1 MSLSYMDWIE
11 KYNLNFQLHIK
22 ETEGSHIYSQID
34 LKEITE
40 DLLTF
45 NNTVV
50 DVISTAKI
58 NDIFYFKIKYKDNLI
73 GWCSPKN
80 DTIAYIKNKKQETK
94 IVNDENIENDLNK
107 LLEIDTQKLKEN
119 WFKIFISDFYAIYNN
134 EIYCSIMLKDELLG
148 FINLKDISFFIN
160 YKKDFEFI
168 AGEVNL
174 YKDSKL
180 EKTVIENF
188 EHDSKLYSSLGGFEK
203 FNGVRVII
211 NGKRYWT
218 DINNTNISIEKSVV
232 ETLDE
237 VIIDA
242 LIYQLQEKV
251 KTQNEFYSDQI
262 IKLRDNIKELK
273 EQEKKTKQNIK
284 KLKEIL

>member
-11 KYNLNFQLHIK
+11 KYNLNFQLHITQL
-22 ETEGSHIYSQID
+22 EDSPIYKQID

-40 DLLTF
+40 NLSTF

-58 NDIFYFKIKYKDNLI
+58 NEKYYFKFKYKDNLI

-119 WFKIFISDFYAIYNN
+119 WFKIFISDFYAIFNN

-168 AGEVNL
+168 ADEVNL

-251 KTQNEFYSDQI
+251 KTQNEFYSNQI

>member
-1 MSLSYMDWIE
+1 
-11 KYNLNFQLHIK
+11 
-22 ETEGSHIYSQID
+22 
-34 LKEITE
+34 
-40 DLLTF
+40 
-45 NNTVV
+45 
-50 DVISTAKI
+50 
-58 NDIFYFKIKYKDNLI
+58 
-73 GWCSPKN
+73 
-80 DTIAYIKNKKQETK
+80 
-94 IVNDENIENDLNK
+94 
-107 LLEIDTQKLKEN
+107 QKLKEN

-134 EIYCSIMLKDELLG
+134 EIYCSIILKDELLG

-180 EKTVIENF
+180 EKKIIENF
-188 EHDSKLYSSLGGFEK
+188 EHDSRLYSSLGGFEK

-242 LIYQLQEKV
+242 LIYQ
-251 KTQNEFYSDQI
+251 
-262 IKLRDNIKELK
+262 
-273 EQEKKTKQNIK
+273 
-284 KLKEIL
+284 